1 MRSGL
6 IYFNVILMGAFVYML
21 KCSDDSFYIGCATHD
36 LERRIAEHQTGA
48 FPGYTYARRPVALVW
63 SEYFDRTTDAIAAER
78 KLKGWSRAKKEALIR
93 GDWADIR
100 QLSRRR
106 GGQ

>member
-1 MRSGL
+1 MCGSL
-6 IYFNVILMGAFVYML
+6 LWFSVSLMGAFVYIL
-21 KCSDDSFYIGCATHD
+21 KCSDDSFYIGCAND

-48 FPGYTYARRPVALVW
+48 FPGYTHARRQVALVW
-63 SEYFDRTTDAIAAER
+63 SEYFDRTSDAIAAER

>member
-1 MRSGL
+1 MCSSL
-6 IYFNVILMGAFVYML
+6 ICFNVSLMGAFVYIL
-21 KCSDDSFYIGCATHD
+21 KCSDDSFYIGCAND
-36 LERRIAEHQTGA
+36 LERRTAEHQTGA
-48 FPGYTYARRPVALVW
+48 FPGYAYGRRPVSPVW
-63 SEYFDRTTDAIAAER
+63 SEYFDLTTDAIAAER

-93 GDWADIR
+93 GDWAGIH

>member
-1 MRSGL
+1 MRSSL
-6 IYFNVILMGAFVYML
+6 ICFIVSLMGAFVYML
-21 KCSDDSFYIGCATHD
+21 KCSDDSFYIGCAND
-36 LERRIAEHQTGA
+36 LEWRIAEHQTGA
-48 FPGYTYARRPVALVW
+48 FPGYTYTHRPVALVC

-78 KLKGWSRAKKEALIR
+78 KLKGWSRAKKEARIR
-93 GDWADIR
+93 GDWAGIR

>member
-1 MRSGL
+1 MRSSL
-6 IYFNVILMGAFVYML
+6 ICFIVILMGGFVYML
-21 KCSDDSFYIGCATHD
+21 KCSDDTLYIGCANE

-48 FPGYTYARRPVALVW
+48 FPGYTLARRPVALVW
-63 SEYFDRTTDAIAAER
+63 SEYFDRITDAIAAER

-93 GDWADIR
+93 GDWAGIR

>member
-1 MRSGL
+1 MCGSL
-6 IYFNVILMGAFVYML
+6 ICFIVSFMGAFVYIL
-21 KCSDDSFYIGCATHD
+21 ECSDDSFYIGCAND

-78 KLKGWSRAKKEALIR
+78 KLKGWSRAKKVALVR
-93 GDWADIR
+93 GDWAGIR

>member
-1 MRSGL
+1 MCGSL
-6 IYFNVILMGAFVYML
+6 ICFIVSLMGAFVYIL
-21 KCSDDSFYIGCATHD
+21 KCSDDSFYIGCAND
-36 LERRIAEHQTGA
+36 LERRIGEHQTGA

-63 SEYFDRTTDAIAAER
+63 SEYFDRTTDAIATER

-93 GDWADIR
+93 DDWVGIR

-106 GGQ
+106 GGR